1 MMATSSYGAAATS
14 LITARGA
21 ARRDARRADARDA
34 DAAGRALGAR
44 GKQHGRQRH
53 VSNAT
58 ARCEAWGTQQK
69 MAEQGAAAGATGNK
83 PPVGGPQTCAAH
95 EQSRVAGRLRVCVWQ
110 GAARGA
116 RGFGLGWGSARQ
128 SFAAACGVRARVT
141 RPART
146 QGLYR
151 CPLTAKAAAARPH
164 AAGAPQARD
173 KIEWFAGV
181 HPWAPARARTHA
193 RRPRATRGGAT
204 LQRTCRRATA
214 IVLCG
219 VGSCFARGE

>member
-1 MMATSSYGAAATS
+1 MSAT
-14 LITARGA
+14 RPQ
-21 ARRDARRADARDA
+21 
-34 DAAGRALGAR
+34 GAR
-44 GKQHGRQRH
+44 HG
-53 VSNAT
+53 
-58 ARCEAWGTQQK
+58 GTQQK

-173 KIEWFAGV
+173 KIGVVCRCAPVGAGTCA
-181 HPWAPARARTHA
+181 HPRPTPARDARWRHAATHLQASDRHRAVRRGQLLRA
-193 RRPRATRGGAT
+193 RRVSPPKASSLHH
-204 LQRTCRRATA
+204 LQGLWCWE
-214 IVLCG
+214 ILLEILLG
-219 VGSCFARGE
+219 LGSTPSARGPFLNLGVDFPKMP